1 MAAKKS
7 VLSEISRY
15 LEALAKNA
23 RANKVISGA
32 VISALLGGVLKLTEV
47 TKTFPE
53 PADLIGNIIIFA
65 AILFIAVDICKGGL
79 FD

>member
-1 MAAKKS
+1 MAAKRS
-7 VLSEISRY
+7 ILDQISRY

-23 RANKVISGA
+23 RANKVVSGA
-32 VISALLGGVLKLTEV
+32 VISALLGGVFKLSELTG
-47 TKTFPE
+47 TFPP
-53 PADLIGNIIIFA
+53 PADLLGNIIIFA

>member
-1 MAAKKS
+1 MAAKRS
-7 VLSEISRY
+7 LLDQISRY

-23 RANKVISGA
+23 RANKTVSGA
-32 VISALLGGVLKLTEV
+32 VISAILGGVFKLSELTG
-47 TKTFPE
+47 TFPP

-65 AILFIAVDICKGGL
+65 AVLFIAVDICKGGL